1 MGAST
6 GVNNGPGI
14 LQESAA
20 GTRKTPTET
29 VQTGEKKVERC
40 FAEMKR
46 GGKGV
51 RSIRI
56 GQKSLSIAARLITYV
71 IHILTCVI
79 NWKINWFTVNL
90 FIFYTVNNI

>member
-46 GGKGV
+46 GGEGSAV
-51 RSIRI
+51 
-56 GQKSLSIAARLITYV
+56 Y
-71 IHILTCVI
+71 
-79 NWKINWFTVNL
+79 
-90 FIFYTVNNI
+90 